1 MLTPLFQHYRTLE
14 DKSQDARYEPQLVPF
29 TPEEVQELE
38 DADFTPLVTGLQNR
52 GISLHA

>member
-38 DADFTPLVTGLQNR
+38 DADFTPLVTGLQKR
-52 GISLHA
+52 GIILHM